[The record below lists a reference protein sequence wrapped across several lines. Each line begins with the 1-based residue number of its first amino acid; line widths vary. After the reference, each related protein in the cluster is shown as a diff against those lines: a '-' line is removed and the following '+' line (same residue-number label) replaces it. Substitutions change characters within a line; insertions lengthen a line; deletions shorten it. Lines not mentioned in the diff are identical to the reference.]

1 MINELYIALENK
13 DNWEI
18 VDKNIVNGELASVR
32 FANTKVNVGLWCT
45 PDLSYKEFTG
55 PIVSI
60 GFSEEEIA
68 RLESIRESLT
78 DSLLTILEAEPLD
91 IDRNDKLCE
100 LFIKEE

>member
-1 MINELYIALENK
+1 MINELYTALENQ
-13 DNWEI
+13 DNWKI
-18 VDKNIVNGELASVR
+18 IDKNIVNGELAAVR

-45 PDLSYKEFTG
+45 PDLSYKEFNG

-60 GFSEEEIA
+60 GFSEEEIT

-78 DSLLTILEAEPLD
+78 DSLRIMLEAEPLD
-91 IDRNDKLCE
+91 INRNDKLSE